1 MNRKIIW
8 IIIGL
13 MSVAVIG
20 VMSLQLNFI
29 TQSIRLNESQ
39 FDGQIRDALK
49 RVANRV
55 ESIEEI
61 QVAKFANGYSIQSLE
76 RDSAGLNAKTGNST
90 RWDEARIKQTVLET
104 PIEERINLVQ
114 LDGFLKQELAERGI
128 NTYFNYG
135 VFANAA
141 KSFVVVNNHFVVP
154 DENQMAFEFLQKS
167 NYKTNLFL
175 DYEGNSPGTLFIH
188 FPSRTGI
195 VWGNMWQILLLSV
208 LFVLIILSCFGFTI
222 NVILQQKKLSEM
234 KTDFINNM
242 THEFKTP
249 IATIS
254 LASDSIT
261 NPNIISNPEKVKR
274 FIDIIKQE
282 NKRMNGQVE
291 KVLQMALIE
300 RDHVKLNLSDV
311 NLHEVITQ
319 AIGNIS
325 LQVEKK
331 DGTARAQLDAQNC
344 VVEGDS
350 NHISNIINNL
360 LDNAN
365 KYSPETPEISIS
377 TRNVSNGVEV
387 TVSDNGIGMNK
398 EDKKRI
404 FEKFFRIHT
413 GNLHDV
419 KGFGLGLSYVRTM
432 MTAHKGTI
440 EVKSELHKGS
450 SFILFFPFKVIPI
463 RDI

>member
-1 MNRKIIW
+1 
-8 IIIGL
+8 

-261 NPNIISNPEKVKR
+261 NPNIIANPEKVKR

-311 NLHEVITQ
+311 NLHEVISQ

-331 DGTARAQLDAQNC
+331 EGTARAQLDAQNC

-398 EDKKRI
+398 EDKNSSA
-404 FEKFFRIHT
+404 FT
-413 GNLHDV
+413 QATC
-419 KGFGLGLSYVRTM
+419 TM
-432 MTAHKGTI
+432 
-440 EVKSELHKGS
+440 
-450 SFILFFPFKVIPI
+450 
-463 RDI
+463 